1 MNEAKERERT
11 LMPGPRPQPIIL
23 TDRQREMLEQL
34 TRRTNSTQGLV
45 RRARIVLAAAEGL
58 NNEQISRNLGL
69 NRETV
74 RLWRG
79 AWLSAASR
87 LAEVEEATD
96 EGEEKEFR
104 LCIEEALADAPR
116 SGTPATFTAE
126 QICRIVA
133 LACEDPEECG
143 RPVTHWSPPELADEA
158 IKRGIV
164 ESISPRSVGRFLKGG
179 GPKAASEPLLVK
191 QRAGEAAGGL
201 RRGG

>member
-1 MNEAKERERT
+1 
-11 LMPGPRPQPIIL
+11 MPGPRPEQIIL
-23 TDRQREMLEQL
+23 THRQREMLKQL
-34 TRRTNSTQGLV
+34 TRSTNSTQGLV
-45 RRARIVLAAAEGL
+45 RRARIVLTAAEGL
-58 NNEQISRNLGL
+58 NNEQISRKLGL

-79 AWLSAASR
+79 AWLSAARR
-87 LAEVEEATD
+87 LAEIEEA
-96 EGEEKEFR
+96 EGEEKELR
-104 LCIEEALADAPR
+104 LRVEEALADAPR

-133 LACEDPEECG
+133 LACEEPGECG

-179 GPKAASEPLLVK
+179 GPKAASKPLLVK
-191 QRAGEAAGGL
+191 Q
-201 RRGG
+201 

>member
-1 MNEAKERERT
+1 
-11 LMPGPRPQPIIL
+11 MPGPSPEPIIL
-23 TDRQREMLEQL
+23 TDRQRQMLEQL

-58 NNEQISRNLGL
+58 NNERISRNLGL

-79 AWLSAASR
+79 AWLSAAPG
-87 LAEVEEATD
+87 LAELEEADD
-96 EGEEKEFR
+96 EGGEEKELR
-104 LCIEEALADAPR
+104 LRIEEALADAPR
-116 SGTPATFTAE
+116 SGTPATFDAE

-133 LACEDPEECG
+133 LACEDPGECG

-191 QRAGEAAGGL
+191 QRASSRAGGL